1 VGHDLEINLIA
12 LQYLKEGA
20 ELVKTDYRNQNPVFN
35 RLQEHDDVTAIST
48 DGSEQLVLQ
57 SHVVLRLEAEEST
70 ENVGESSTLL
80 SESVDDR
87 SASWSEGCLTM
98 LAILQRPYGW
108 A

>member
-1 VGHDLEINLIA
+1 MRVRSWSRQTTEIKNS
-12 LQYLKEGA
+12 
-20 ELVKTDYRNQNPVFN
+20 VFH
-35 RLQEHDDVTAIST
+35 RLQEHDEVTAIST

-57 SHVVLRLEAEEST
+57 SHVVLWLEAEEST

-80 SESVDDR
+80 GESVDDR
-87 SASWSEGCLTM
+87 SAGWSERCLAM

>member
-1 VGHDLEINLIA
+1 
-12 LQYLKEGA
+12 
-20 ELVKTDYRNQNPVFN
+20 
-35 RLQEHDDVTAIST
+35 
-48 DGSEQLVLQ
+48 VLQ

-80 SESVDDR
+80 GESVDDR

-98 LAILQRPYGW
+98 LAIFQRPYGW